1 MAKARGKKRIF
12 AFVRYALFA
21 VVAVDILY
29 PLFFIFISSLKS
41 NTELFSRPWSLPAKW
56 DLGIY
61 VQVWTDFQIGTYFF
75 NSLYYA
81 AASVAITLLVAAM
94 AAYGISRMKWR
105 LSGFAMGLFLLG
117 LMVPIHSEL
126 VPLYIGFTK
135 AGLTNP
141 RITLVGLYV
150 AFSLPI
156 SIFILSGY
164 LRSIPRELEESAV
177 LEGCSIV
184 RTFWT
189 IVFPLM
195 VPALATVSIF
205 NFLTG
210 WNDFLTGL
218 IFIRNEADK
227 TLQLG
232 IMRFQGTF
240 STRYSALLA
249 AIIITILPSALVY
262 FVMQDKIVS
271 GVTAGAVKG

>member
-1 MAKARGKKRIF
+1 MAGSLAKRRIF
-12 AFVRYALFA
+12 AMARYVLFA

-29 PLFFIFISSLKS
+29 PLFFILISSLKS
-41 NTELFSRPWSLPAKW
+41 NTELFTRPWNLPQKW
-56 DLGIY
+56 SFAIY
-61 VQVWTDFQIGTYFF
+61 AQVWTDFQIGTYFF

-81 AASVAITLLVAAM
+81 ATSVVITLLIAAM
-94 AAYGISRMKWR
+94 AAYGVSRMKWR
-105 LSGFAMGLFLLG
+105 LSGLAMGLFLLG

-126 VPLYIGFTK
+126 VPLYIGFSK
-135 AGLTNP
+135 LGLTNP

-156 SIFILSGY
+156 SIFILAGY
-164 LRSIPRELEESAV
+164 LKSIPRELEESAV
-177 LEGCSIV
+177 MEGCSIV

-195 VPALATVSIF
+195 GPALATVSIF

-218 IFIRNEADK
+218 IFIRNEMDK

-249 AIIITILPSALVY
+249 AIVIAIIPTALVY
-262 FVMQDKIVS
+262 MIMQEKIVS